1 MDSKRVVLYSANR
14 PYCYIMKSESKG
26 VLAAI
31 LSYKSLPKHRPC
43 QIISCSSLMKP
54 AVTAWTHLE
63 RPRANSSSSCTTSST
78 MTSSQHY
85 LAFLE
90 LPISAPDALNLTT
103 MKVNTLVK
111 TIQTIVQLVYR
122 MSAPTTEKPKV
133 SGVQPRFGVTGVNV
147 RSTAIPAFNNT
158 LADLTREKSWTHTM
172 SACAP
177 TSANVSCVKN

>member
-90 LPISAPDALNLTT
+90 LPISAPDALNPTT
-103 MKVNTLVK
+103 VKVNTLVK

-122 MSAPTTEKPKV
+122 MSPTTEKPKV
-133 SGVQPRFGVTGVNV
+133 SGVQIRFGVTGVNV
-147 RSTAIPAFNNT
+147 RSMAIPAFSNT
-158 LADLTREKSWTHTM
+158 LADLSRETSWTETM

-177 TSANVSCVKN
+177 TSANVSYVKN